1 MGALQ
6 VIAVWVESTS
16 ETIFGGDTVA
26 TIYKRPEHIPDS
38 DVRDQRGRGPGID
51 MGRCVFLPEAKKK
64 QLDDMLTAR
73 IQEIAPLAPGKPGP
87 KPQPTLENEF
97 KQVMEALERIVTST
111 YSK

>member
-1 MGALQ
+1 
-6 VIAVWVESTS
+6 
-16 ETIFGGDTVA
+16 
-26 TIYKRPEHIPDS
+26 
-38 DVRDQRGRGPGID
+38 

-73 IQEIAPLAPGKPGP
+73 IHEIAPPAPGKPGP

-97 KQVMEALERIVTST
+97 KQVMEALERIVALS